1 MSQQGPILVVSTAR
15 RPSFAATLDLGR
27 LFPVVET
34 EWADAVRA
42 VEQVQPAAVL
52 AATSDTDAA
61 GLAELAA
68 RVAARQPY
76 LPLISVDPRVPHPD
90 NVIPFFQSQTS
101 QTPDGGSDRL
111 VARLRAALR
120 VRSLHATVMR
130 RLVPATPMALSH
142 IDPAR
147 DATVLLIGRGG
158 AYPTLSVA
166 LGERTGVVGA
176 LSIEAAAKHL
186 NVRDID
192 GIVLGEGFSPR
203 VVDAFLTVLTED
215 ARFRNLPVV
224 VTADDLAPAYD
235 LPNLEIVSDDSAQ
248 VVSTVLPLIRQH
260 AFEAHLSRTL
270 KAIDADGLIDART
283 GLLTPEAFERDFA
296 SAIYQTQQR
305 GGGLSVARFAFDPGT
320 SPRAVRRRAD
330 HQPPDAANGF
340 RRRAGGRLGGRGRR
354 RYRSE
359 HRPHRRTAAVQ
370 RDAPYLARQARHT
383 GGTGCDGRN
392 PGVEGFRE
400 VAAGVVRER
409 RGSPRRVV
417 IVLSTSLIK
426 TRFRCH
432 CRPRTPRSLQAI
444 LKLACK
450 AFDFP

>member
-15 RPSFAATLDLGR
+15 RPSFAATLDVGR
-27 LFPVVET
+27 LFPVIET

-52 AATSDTDAA
+52 AATSDTDEA

-76 LPLISVDPRVPHPD
+76 LPLIAVDPWIPHPD
-90 NVIPFFQSQTS
+90 NVIPFFQSPIPQTQIS
-101 QTPDGGSDRL
+101 QAQGGSDRL
-111 VARLRAALR
+111 AARLRAALR

-166 LGERTGVVGA
+166 LGERTGLVGA

-203 VVDAFLTVLTED
+203 VIDAFLTVLTED

-224 VTADDLAPAYD
+224 VTAGDLAPAYD
-235 LPNLEIVSDDSAQ
+235 LPNREVVSDDASQ
-248 VVSTVLPLIRQH
+248 VVATALPLIGQY

-283 GLLTPEAFERDFA
+283 GLLTSEAFERDFA

-305 GGGLSVARFAFDPGT
+305 GGGLSVARFAFDPEH
-320 SPRAVRRRAD
+320 PRAQFDGARIISRLMRQMDFGAAQEDGSVVVVFAEADLKTAHTVARRLSSVMRHTSHGQRD
-330 HQPPDAANGF
+330 E
-340 RRRAGGRLGGRGRR
+340 
-354 RYRSE
+354 RSE
-359 HRPHRRTAAVQ
+359 PAVTVATLLPNDSAKSLRSRLREEAQRAA
-370 RDAPYLARQARHT
+370 
-383 GGTGCDGRN
+383 
-392 PGVEGFRE
+392 
-400 VAAGVVRER
+400 
-409 RGSPRRVV
+409 S
-417 IVLSTSLIK
+417 
-426 TRFRCH
+426 
-432 CRPRTPRSLQAI
+432 
-444 LKLACK
+444 
-450 AFDFP
+450 